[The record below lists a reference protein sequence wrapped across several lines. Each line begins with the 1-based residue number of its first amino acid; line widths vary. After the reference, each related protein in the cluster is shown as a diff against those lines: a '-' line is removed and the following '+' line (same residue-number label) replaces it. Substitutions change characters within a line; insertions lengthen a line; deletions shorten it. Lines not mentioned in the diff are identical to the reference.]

1 MRMARMGRAIDWSD
15 LAALGEGALGGA
27 VGTAAFTGWMKGAQR
42 VGLLGEL
49 PPRKITRAA
58 LNKVNPGGGRSKTTL
73 DLATAAMHLGFGV
86 GTGAMFGVLSRRL
99 GVRVPGVVQG
109 AVWGSMVWAAS
120 YAGWVPALD
129 IMPPPQKDR
138 PDRPWVMFLG
148 HLVFGGLLGAIAG
161 RSK

>member
-1 MRMARMGRAIDWSD
+1 MGRAIDWSD
-15 LAALGEGALGGA
+15 LGALGEGALGGA

-49 PPRKITRAA
+49 PPRKIARKALESVGSPSKAA
-58 LNKVNPGGGRSKTTL
+58 IEWTT
-73 DLATAAMHLGFGV
+73 AITHLGFGV
-86 GTGAMFGVLSRRL
+86 GTGAMFGVLSKRL
-99 GVRVPGVVQG
+99 GINVPGVVQG
-109 AVWGSMVWAAS
+109 AVWGSLVWAVS

-129 IMPPPQKDR
+129 IMPRPKNDR

-161 RSK
+161 RNER